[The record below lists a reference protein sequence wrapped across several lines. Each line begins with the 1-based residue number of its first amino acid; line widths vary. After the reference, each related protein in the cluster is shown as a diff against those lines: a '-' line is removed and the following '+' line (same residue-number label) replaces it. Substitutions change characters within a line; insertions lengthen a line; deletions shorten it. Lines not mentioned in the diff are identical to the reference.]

1 LRLRPRDLARIGKL
15 VLANGSWRSRQI
27 VPQDW
32 LEESFKTR
40 FALLDGMEYGYQW
53 WLGGG
58 KQEGDERVIV
68 ARGNGGQR
76 LVIVPALELAAAL
89 LCGNYNRPD
98 QALLPGTVMRE
109 YIAGA
114 LRS

>member
-1 LRLRPRDLARIGKL
+1 
-15 VLANGSWRSRQI
+15 